1 MYASRRRSIVLN
13 NIFLCLE
20 TNWIESRPVSILAS
34 FGAKGEVFAAE
45 RVNHLCYF
53 SFLFFVLFCN
63 KTKQAT
69 QNKYRISVPTHQAYL
84 EPVVAAT
91 GQLFY
96 IEWLPYG
103 PLTQRNTTNGET
115 RSDEMV

>member
-1 MYASRRRSIVLN
+1 MSRNKS
-13 NIFLCLE
+13 
-20 TNWIESRPVSILAS
+20 WIESRPVSILAS
-34 FGAKGEVFAAE
+34 FGAKGEAFAAE
-45 RVNHLCYF
+45 RVNHLCSFF
-53 SFLFFVLFCN
+53 SLSLFFVLFCY
-63 KTKQAT
+63 KTQQAA
-69 QNKYRISVPTHQAYL
+69 QNKYRISVPTHQACL

-103 PLTQRNTTNGET
+103 PLTQRNTTNGEI